1 MTGNKV
7 MNCSINQA
15 CRRLYLTF
23 IHSTANMGNT
33 CNSRVIKHMDVLWSA
48 NMKCDTPSVRSME
61 DGAIAEILL
70 LDNSCDY
77 LVCCR
82 VCTKN

>member
-1 MTGNKV
+1 
-7 MNCSINQA
+7 
-15 CRRLYLTF
+15 
-23 IHSTANMGNT
+23 
-33 CNSRVIKHMDVLWSA
+33 MDVLWSA